1 MERSITMK
9 ILAIDP
15 SSNFYKSSTTGIV
28 LLDNATKVN
37 HWRVAYGVDNFKKW
51 YEEVGKNLDYDVVVI
66 EKFTSR
72 ENDRARD
79 NTPVQTIEAILSC
92 YPEAQLIGNS
102 GYKQTVPD
110 ALLKELDLWKFSD
123 KTHHNDLR
131 ASARIGLHWAVM
143 NEVYEVIQDIGKKLY
158 SNKKGY
164 Q

>member
-79 NTPVQTIEAILSC
+79 NTPVQTVEAILSC

-158 SNKKGY
+158 ANKKDY

>member
-1 MERSITMK
+1 MK

-51 YEEVGKNLDYDVVVI
+51 FEEVGKNLDCDVVVI

-92 YPEAQLIGNS
+92 YPEAQLIANN
-102 GYKQTVPD
+102 GYKLTVPD

-143 NEVYEVIQDIGKKLY
+143 NEVYEVIQAIGEKLY
-158 SNKKGY
+158 LKKKDY

>member
-1 MERSITMK
+1 MK

-37 HWRVAYGVDNFKKW
+37 HWRVAYGVDNFKEW
-51 YEEVGKNLDYDVVVI
+51 YEEVGKTLDYDVVVI

-131 ASARIGLHWAVM
+131 ASARIGLHWAVI

-158 SNKKGY
+158 ANKKDY

>member
-1 MERSITMK
+1 MERSIKMK

-37 HWRVAYGVDNFKKW
+37 HWRVSYGVDNFKKW
-51 YEEVGKNLDYDVVVI
+51 YEEVGKTLDYDVVVI

>member
-1 MERSITMK
+1 MR
-9 ILAIDP
+9 
-15 SSNFYKSSTTGIV
+15 
-28 LLDNATKVN
+28 
-37 HWRVAYGVDNFKKW
+37 
-51 YEEVGKNLDYDVVVI
+51 
-66 EKFTSR
+66 SR

-102 GYKQTVPD
+102 GYKQTIPD

-164 Q
+164 H

>member
-15 SSNFYKSSTTGIV
+15 LSNFYKSSTTGIV

-37 HWRVAYGVDNFKKW
+37 HWRVAYGVDNFKEW
-51 YEEVGKNLDYDVVVI
+51 YEEVGKILDYDVVVI

>member
-1 MERSITMK
+1 MERSIKMK

-37 HWRVAYGVDNFKKW
+37 HWRVSYGVDNFKKW

-110 ALLKELDLWKFSD
+110 ALLKELGLWKFSD

-158 SNKKGY
+158 ANKKDY

>member
-1 MERSITMK
+1 MERSIKMK

-51 YEEVGKNLDYDVVVI
+51 YEEVGKTLDYDVVVI

-158 SNKKGY
+158 ANKKDY

>member
-37 HWRVAYGVDNFKKW
+37 HWRVSYGVDNFKKW

>member
-37 HWRVAYGVDNFKKW
+37 HWRVAYGVDNFKEW
-51 YEEVGKNLDYDVVVI
+51 YEEVGKKLDYDVVVI

>member
-1 MERSITMK
+1 MK

-15 SSNFYKSSTTGIV
+15 SSNFYKNSTTGIV

>member
-1 MERSITMK
+1 MERSITME

-102 GYKQTVPD
+102 GYKQTIPD

-158 SNKKGY
+158 ANKKDY

>member
-1 MERSITMK
+1 MK

-37 HWRVAYGVDNFKKW
+37 HWRVAYGVDNFKEW
-51 YEEVGKNLDYDVVVI
+51 YEEVGKILDYDVVVI

>member
-1 MERSITMK
+1 MK

-92 YPEAQLIGNS
+92 YPKAQLIGNS

-158 SNKKGY
+158 SSKKGY

>member
-1 MERSITMK
+1 MERSIKMK

>member
-37 HWRVAYGVDNFKKW
+37 HWRVAYGVDNFKDW

-102 GYKQTVPD
+102 GYKQTIPD

-143 NEVYEVIQDIGKKLY
+143 NEVYEVIQDIGEKLY
-158 SNKKGY
+158 SKKKDY

>member
-1 MERSITMK
+1 MK

-110 ALLKELDLWKFSD
+110 ALLKKLDLWKFSD

-158 SNKKGY
+158 ANKKDY

>member
-37 HWRVAYGVDNFKKW
+37 HWRVSYGVDNFKKW

-110 ALLKELDLWKFSD
+110 ALLKKLDLWKFSD

-158 SNKKGY
+158 ANKKDY

>member
-37 HWRVAYGVDNFKKW
+37 HWRVAYGVENFKKW
-51 YEEVGKNLDYDVVVI
+51 YEEVGENLDYDVVVI

-158 SNKKGY
+158 ANKKDY